1 MDRFSRF
8 NPKVTLL
15 FFFAEIVLVIA
26 VFNPVLT
33 AVSFISACIYK
44 IMFDGRNGFVYILKF
59 TLPLIFFVML
69 FNFIFAH
76 YGATVLFEIRMM
88 SFTLESLFYGF
99 AQGLMLASVLLWFN
113 LYSQVITSERFLSVF
128 GRFAPN
134 AAMIFSMVLSFIP
147 RLKKNVAEINEA
159 RALMNT
165 TESKLKKSIGNFSA
179 LITMT
184 LEESIETADSMK
196 ARGFNEKRTVYSKYR
211 FSAADLIMLIFIA
224 VSAVLVIVFKATG
237 GLVFIFEPVIS
248 MGKLSAAAVISYCL
262 LAFLPVIINFA
273 EGVRWYYLKQK
284 A

>member
-1 MDRFSRF
+1 MDRFSRL

-15 FFFAEIVLVIA
+15 FFLAEIVLVIA

-33 AVSFISACIYK
+33 AVSFIAACIYK
-44 IMFDGRNGFVYILKF
+44 IMLDNRNGFMYILKF
-59 TLPLIFFVML
+59 ALPLIFFVML
-69 FNFIFAH
+69 FNFIFSH
-76 YGATVLFEIRMM
+76 YGATVLFELRMM

-147 RLKKNVAEINEA
+147 RLKKNAAEIDEA
-159 RALMNT
+159 RILMNT
-165 TESKLKKSIGNFSA
+165 DESKLKKSISNFSA

-211 FSAADLIMLIFIA
+211 FSAADLIMLILIV
-224 VSAVLVIVFKATG
+224 VSAVLVIVFKTAG
-237 GLVFIFEPVIS
+237 GLAFVFEPVIT
-248 MGKLSAAAVISYCL
+248 MGKLSAVAVIAYAL
-262 LAFLPVIINFA
+262 LAFLPVIINFG

>member
-1 MDRFSRF
+1 MDRFSRL

-15 FFFAEIVLVIA
+15 FFLVEIVLVIA

-33 AVSFISACIYK
+33 AVSFASACIYK
-44 IMFDGRNGFVYILKF
+44 IMLDGRKGLLYIVKF
-59 TLPLIFFVML
+59 ALPLILLVML

-76 YGATVLFEIRMM
+76 YGATVLFEFRMM
-88 SFTLESLFYGF
+88 NFTLESLFYGF
-99 AQGLMLASVLLWFN
+99 SQGLMLASVLLWFN
-113 LYSQVITSERFLSVF
+113 LYSLVITSERFLSVF

-147 RLKKNVAEINEA
+147 RLKKNAAEINEA
-159 RALMNT
+159 RALINT
-165 TESKLKKSIGNFSA
+165 GESRLKKSIGNFSA

-184 LEESIETADSMK
+184 LEEGIETADSMK

-211 FSAADLIMLIFIA
+211 FSAADFILLIFI
-224 VSAVLVIVFKATG
+224 VISAVLVIVFKATDS
-237 GLVFIFEPVIS
+237 LEFIFEPVIT
-248 MGKLSAAAVISYCL
+248 MGKLSAAAVILYAL

-273 EGVRWYYLKQK
+273 EGMRWYYLKQR